1 MLAFKERGASE
12 AGPLARLS
20 ARIWFF
26 VVGKF
31 FLLAVTKMS
40 GVKGLENC
48 NEALKKGLIT
58 QADYDAAK
66 SAFLRVEQLTHAFSA
81 GLLADSEMS
90 KAKVS

>member
-1 MLAFKERGASE
+1 
-12 AGPLARLS
+12 
-20 ARIWFF
+20 
-26 VVGKF
+26 
-31 FLLAVTKMS
+31 MS
-40 GVKGLENC
+40 SVKGLENC

-90 KAKVS
+90 KAKVR